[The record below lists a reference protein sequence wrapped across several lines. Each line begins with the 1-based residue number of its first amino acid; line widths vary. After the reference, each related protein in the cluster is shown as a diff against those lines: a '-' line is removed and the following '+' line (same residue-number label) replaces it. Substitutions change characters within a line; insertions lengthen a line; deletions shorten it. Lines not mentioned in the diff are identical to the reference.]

1 MNLLFIQGGS
11 RWKYDSEGTLYTDP
25 NFNSQ
30 IWSRYKGYCDE
41 LTVVLRR
48 EDRIYTKEEARIKFN
63 EIGNSIDHCVALPD
77 MYRPL
82 SNALSCQKRMLVKR
96 TIESEVKKADKL
108 EKLAQYATRVWHI
121 TEGANE
127 EKADKAIA
135 KTREFFESLG
145 VSTHLKDYGLGEEA
159 VDKIVKQLEDH
170 GMTQLGENGD
180 VTPEVAR
187 EILTRA
193 L

>member
-63 EIGNSIDHCVALPD
+63 EIGNLKGYFFDEKIKILKKIGFEIIDKERKEHA
-77 MYRPL
+77 
-82 SNALSCQKRMLVKR
+82 
-96 TIESEVKKADKL
+96 KKL
-108 EKLAQYATRVWHI
+108 
-121 TEGANE
+121 
-127 EKADKAIA
+127 
-135 KTREFFESLG
+135 KTRR
-145 VSTHLKDYGLGEEA
+145 K
-159 VDKIVKQLEDH
+159 K
-170 GMTQLGENGD
+170 
-180 VTPEVAR
+180 
-187 EILTRA
+187 
-193 L
+193 

>member
-96 TIESEVKKADKL
+96 TIESEVKL
-108 EKLAQYATRVWHI
+108 SLIHI
-121 TEGANE
+121 
-127 EKADKAIA
+127 
-135 KTREFFESLG
+135 
-145 VSTHLKDYGLGEEA
+145 
-159 VDKIVKQLEDH
+159 
-170 GMTQLGENGD
+170 
-180 VTPEVAR
+180 
-187 EILTRA
+187 
-193 L
+193 

>member
-63 EIGNSIDHCVALPD
+63 EIGYYKVTFTINTYST
-77 MYRPL
+77 
-82 SNALSCQKRMLVKR
+82 SNAQFNPDNDFVSVGLRHVDTDEIYVGTSNW
-96 TIESEVKKADKL
+96 TYNSEVQQL
-108 EKLAQYATRVWHI
+108 TAQGIISIVDTTDEYELVNLTNHI
-121 TEGANE
+121 IFLNSPDIKNINSKSYFANSFLTIIIE
-127 EKADKAIA
+127 Y
-135 KTREFFESLG
+135 LG
-145 VSTHLKDYGLGEEA
+145 RQGT
-159 VDKIVKQLEDH
+159 
-170 GMTQLGENGD
+170 
-180 VTPEVAR
+180 
-187 EILTRA
+187 
-193 L
+193 

>member
-96 TIESEVKKADKL
+96 TIESEVKKADKVII
-108 EKLAQYATRVWHI
+108 R
-121 TEGANE
+121 
-127 EKADKAIA
+127 
-135 KTREFFESLG
+135 SLG
-145 VSTHLKDYGLGEEA
+145 NIYTNTALKYAQKYHKPYLVGIRCGIIA
-159 VDKIVKQLEDH
+159 C
-170 GMTQLGENGD
+170 TENLLQD
-180 VTPEVAR
+180 SR
-187 EILTRA
+187 KNNIRD
-193 L
+193 

>member
-82 SNALSCQKRMLVKR
+82 SNALSCQKRML
-96 TIESEVKKADKL
+96 
-108 EKLAQYATRVWHI
+108 EKEPL
-121 TEGANE
+121 N
-127 EKADKAIA
+127 
-135 KTREFFESLG
+135 
-145 VSTHLKDYGLGEEA
+145 LK
-159 VDKIVKQLEDH
+159 
-170 GMTQLGENGD
+170 
-180 VTPEVAR
+180 
-187 EILTRA
+187 
-193 L
+193 